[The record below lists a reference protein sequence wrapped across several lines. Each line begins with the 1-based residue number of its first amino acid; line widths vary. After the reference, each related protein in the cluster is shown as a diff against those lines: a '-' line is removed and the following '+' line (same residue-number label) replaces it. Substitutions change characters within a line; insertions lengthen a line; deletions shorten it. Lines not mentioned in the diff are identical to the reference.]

1 MKTCKRLMALVL
13 MLCMLC
19 GLPIVLNLTV
29 SAADPFQLRFATA
42 MIPGQNIENA
52 DDYATSILLTFNC
65 IPYNRGAAGY
75 VVILDNMTDCNIIQS
90 WTTGAT
96 YMNYP
101 GGLRFYLT
109 EEKEYNGQRIGTIQ
123 GILDAAAATGKV
135 AAFGLIDGSDQP
147 QDGYVNNYYRYPTDG
162 SNLEDCLKA
171 DHVFAGCDIAYCP
184 ILPAYTLDYALIT
197 GNNSLALQ
205 TGAPI
210 GNDGRYLARVRIM
223 DGGTVLEDYNVG
235 AFAYNGGFLVAN
247 FPTGF
252 DVVEARLAEL
262 KAEHPGARLMF
273 YIQEINNDA
282 QRDEWNGNGFVD
294 TLWSSVNGVKM
305 AANARTANGDADAA
319 LVSLVR
325 YEELEGLRI
334 TGATAYGSA
343 LKIDF
348 SQPFNKVAPW
358 SWDSIRIYKVDQFG
372 NRSLEQKDGVH
383 LQWQVQT
390 DNYYEGKYEEGLS
403 LIGQIQSN
411 FGTNTYEGI
420 LEFANANGYTA
431 ENGYEVV
438 FSIEESGGVEN
449 TGVVEAYQARGDKS
463 FLISNVPGGRDRA
476 NIAITLSD
484 EDVLISTGVTVYN
497 DRSFVISFN
506 KEVSFDNAGHVI
518 FLRIV
523 DANGNLIWR
532 KADGSYTPVEAQ
544 GQTPLQWGLDN
555 NLNYYMGKTQLISS
569 LGGSE
574 LYSNALNAYNG
585 MKDSYPGARLALVIE
600 ENNQGEG
607 FVAADNKVNSI
618 YATTDS
624 GKLCL
629 TAQLTQGVDRF
640 IWSINEGGASITVE
654 KAEVVAANKLRVTFS
669 APVVNNL
676 YNPEKGG
683 GIFVRYTD
691 KDKQSVIFKH
701 YGDNG
706 AEDVYNTSE
715 YMNGKPFNSMFHW
728 NGTFAPVE
736 GSGNTVWEFTLE
748 SGMGV
753 EDFRNI
759 YAMTNS
765 GFFSDRD
772 WKLCFCI
779 EQVIYAGEGNVKD
792 AIDNFTSSDGASYL
806 VSTNASGWDNYT
818 EITFSE
824 SYPAPTA
831 APRLVSV
838 EALSNTELVATFSEP
853 MNDELLRCYSGIR
866 VIDKS
871 YGWLAWS
878 GAPDAST
885 PYQITCEKAW
895 HNTER
900 TQMRYK
906 LGGEAILGA
915 NTLSKLQ
922 KLQEAGGAFAD
933 TDRYEIVLYIE
944 EPGNRLSSENG
955 LIDYVKGL
963 NSGLNLVANYHDKS
977 RSQTSLPNFN
987 EGAGMAWEPYEAPS
1001 MVKLN
1006 SVTQINGRQIE
1017 LVFSDGVKII
1027 DNEDKRGGKFMFT
1040 AVRLV
1045 SSGNVLIFAHNN
1057 EDGSYY
1063 FDTTESAGSV
1073 PMQWSGSLEYS
1084 SYDHSKM
1091 IFTPDTRMSEIV
1103 AKVESERTK
1112 LEEAFGAGGY
1122 KLVFAME
1129 EGCPENPAPTQPF
1142 EAANGGIHQVRAYDD
1157 VTKQL
1162 EANVPGAN
1170 GGIDRLYVS
1179 IDQAADNGPVYLVGV
1194 RLTGATEAILT
1205 FSEDVEYDA
1214 SKIGYYGVRYLS
1226 NEDLHLFAG
1235 ENNAWY
1241 AQWHGSIA
1249 GYNGGNKNQL
1259 VFKLNGNGNFPTST
1273 FYDIITFAN
1282 ADAKAALENLNG
1294 TFYIGMEEGA
1304 SADHLNGMMDGI
1316 YALGDP
1322 TRMLASKPEGAC
1334 NSSPGAWNGTWI
1346 KLPTD
1351 IPHGALNITDV
1362 KAVDRTH
1369 IVVTFD
1375 QPVTVDT
1382 VLPYSAVRMVNAE
1395 NQLLF
1400 AHDGLTTFNT
1410 TESGADCVMQW
1421 TCTLDPANPHGTYGE
1436 NRLVFTLTDG
1446 AHFGVQTLD
1455 GIVNKD
1461 WVALSPDLANV
1472 NFVFGIEE
1480 IAGCEGFAGNNGKVD
1495 NILMKDA
1502 PGEHLTANI
1511 TAGLD
1516 KCYNRFT
1523 IAYNPG
1529 EVGGTLSAT
1538 ASVYN
1543 STQILVQFS
1552 EAVQINGSPFIAIRM
1567 TDPTGLHA
1575 TGSNSEA
1582 GELAWTGVVPLQFY
1596 GSWKWFD
1603 EEHTAIL
1610 WTYNGANTYGAHNLE
1625 ELYSYANGLMMFSDW
1640 GLEIKFCIEEAGAG
1654 FVGYDYLVEN
1664 VVSLDGERHLEANL
1678 SIGADHAYLDIDTSR
1693 LVMGGDP
1700 VSVEYAKVISDTE
1713 LEVKFTE
1720 PVIIASGA
1728 AAPVMNIRY
1737 LSETGAAQY
1746 LATGQTAVFGGD
1758 WEWVDDTH
1766 TVLRWKLD
1774 LNSSRVRDFDVE
1786 SINDLLNFK
1795 GDLSANKKDTVA
1807 FVIVESEE
1815 GSAGAFT
1822 MQVGGVT
1829 DLNGIRRLKATRL
1842 AAQNMFQ
1849 IAITGGSQSGG
1860 SEKTKVI
1867 TKTQTVTRTTTVVP
1881 EPTVIENT
1889 TTETETIRKTITY
1902 PDYLLT
1908 AIIGG
1913 GVLLLG
1919 LIAAIVIFIVR
1930 KKKNAKQKA

>member
-42 MIPGQNIENA
+42 MIPGQNLLNT
-52 DDYATSILLTFNC
+52 DYTKSILLTFNC
-65 IPYNRGAAGY
+65 IPYNKGAAGY
-75 VVILDNMTDCNIIQS
+75 VVILDNMTDCNILVS
-90 WTTGAT
+90 WQTTAA
-96 YMNYP
+96 YMSYP
-101 GGLRFYLT
+101 GGLQFTLT
-109 EEKEYNGQRIGTIQ
+109 EEKEYNGQTIGTIQ

-135 AAFGLIDGSDQP
+135 AAFGLIDGGDLPDDQKK
-147 QDGYVNNYYRYPTDG
+147 DGYINNYYRYGTDG
-162 SNLEDCLKA
+162 SNKEDCLKA
-171 DHVFAGCDIAYCP
+171 DHVYADCDIAYCP

-197 GNNSLALQ
+197 SNNSLALQ
-205 TGAPI
+205 TGASI
-210 GNDGRYLARVRIM
+210 GNDARYLARVRIM
-223 DGGTVLEDYNVG
+223 DGDTMLENYNVG
-235 AFAYNGGFLVAN
+235 AFAYNGGYLVAN

-252 DVVEARLAEL
+252 DVVETRLAEL
-262 KAEHPGARLMF
+262 KAEHPDARMMF

-282 QRDEWNGNGFVD
+282 QRDEWSSNGFVD
-294 TLWSSVNGVKM
+294 TLWNSVSGVKL
-305 AANARTANGDADAA
+305 AANARTAKKDADAA

-348 SQPFNKVAPW
+348 NKPFVKTAPG
-358 SWDSIRIYKVDQFG
+358 SWDSIRIYKVDQYG
-372 NRSLEQKDGVH
+372 NRTLEKKDGAW
-383 LQWQVQT
+383 LQWQVRT
-390 DNYYEGKYEEGLS
+390 DNYYAGQTEGLS

-438 FSIEESGGVEN
+438 FSIEEAGGVEN
-449 TGVVEAYQARGDKS
+449 TGVVESYRTREGNEP
-463 FLISNVPGGRDRA
+463 LIGNIIGGCDHA
-476 NIAITLSD
+476 NTVITVSE
-484 EDVLISTGVTVYN
+484 EDVLIATGVTVYN

-506 KEVSFDNAGHVI
+506 KEVSFDNTGHVI

-523 DANGNLIWR
+523 DANGNLIWV
-532 KADGSYTPVEAQ
+532 KEDGGYTTVEKDGKTA
-544 GQTPLQWGLDN
+544 LQWGLDN
-555 NLNYYMGKTQLISS
+555 NLKYYMGKTQLISS

-585 MKDSYPGARLALVIE
+585 MKDSYAGSRLALVIE
-600 ENNQGEG
+600 ENKKGDG
-607 FVAADNKVNSI
+607 YVASDNKVNSI

-624 GKLCL
+624 GKLGL
-629 TAQLTQGVDRF
+629 TAQLTDGIDRF
-640 IWSINEGGASITVE
+640 IWSVNEGGESITVE

-676 YNPEKGG
+676 YNPQKGG

-691 KDKQSVIFKH
+691 ADKQSVIFKH
-701 YGDNG
+701 YSKDGS
-706 AEDVYNTSE
+706 EDIYNTTES
-715 YMNGKPFNSMFHW
+715 GFNNFFHW
-728 NGTFAPVE
+728 NGDFAPVE
-736 GSGNTVWEFTLE
+736 GSNNTIWEFTLH
-748 SGMGV
+748 SGLGLD
-753 EDFRNI
+753 DFRNI
-759 YAMTNS
+759 YTMTKS
-765 GFFSDRD
+765 GYFKDKD
-772 WKLCFCI
+772 WKLCFGI
-779 EQVIYAGEGNVKD
+779 EQQLYDGEGNVKD
-792 AIDNFTSSDGASYL
+792 AIDNFTSPDGSSYL
-806 VSTNASGWDNYT
+806 VSTNANGWDNYT

-824 SYPAPTA
+824 EYPAPVTE
-831 APRLVSV
+831 APTIVSV
-838 EALSNTELVATFSEP
+838 VPQSDTALLVTFSEP
-853 MNDELLRCYSGIR
+853 MDDGLMSCWTSIR

-871 YGWLAWS
+871 YGWLSWP
-878 GAPDAST
+878 GAPDAAQKDH
-885 PYQITCEKAW
+885 YQIGLSKEWANK
-895 HNTER
+895 EQ
-900 TQMRYK
+900 TQVLYT
-906 LGGEAILGA
+906 LTGGSILGA

-933 TDRYEIVLYIE
+933 TDRYEIVFYIE
-944 EPGNRLSSENG
+944 EGCQSPENG
-955 LIDYVKGL
+955 VIDNVKGK
-963 NSGLNLVANYHDKS
+963 NSGLNLVANYHDT
-977 RSQTSLPNFN
+977 RREYGPEFI
-987 EGAGMAWEPYEAPS
+987 EGAGMAWEPYVAPS

-1045 SSGNVLIFAHNN
+1045 SSSNVLIFAHNN
-1057 EDGSYY
+1057 EDGTYY

-1194 RLTGATEAILT
+1194 RLNGSSEAILT
-1205 FSEDVEYDA
+1205 FSEEVEYDA

-1226 NEDLHLFAG
+1226 NEDLHLFSG
-1235 ENNAWY
+1235 ESWY
-1241 AQWHGSIA
+1241 AQWSGSIV

-1259 VFKLNGNGNFPTST
+1259 VFKLNGGGNFPTST

-1282 ADAKAALENLNG
+1282 ADAKAALENLDG
-1294 TFYIGMEEGA
+1294 TFYIGMEESG
-1304 SADHLNGMMDGI
+1304 SADHHNGAMDGI

-1334 NSSPGAWNGTWI
+1334 NSDPNAWNGAWI

-1375 QPVTVDT
+1375 QPVKVDSK
-1382 VLPYSAVRMVNAE
+1382 LPYSAVRMVNAE

-1410 TESGADCVMQW
+1410 IESGADCVMQW
-1421 TCTLDPANPHGTYGE
+1421 TCALDPANPHGTYGE

-1461 WVALSPDLANV
+1461 WAALSPDLANV
-1472 NFVFGIEE
+1472 SLVFGIEE
-1480 IAGCEGFAGNNGKVD
+1480 VAGCEGFAGNNGKVD

-1502 PGEHLTANI
+1502 PGEHLTANV

-1552 EAVQINGSPFIAIRM
+1552 EAVQINGNPFIAIRM
-1567 TDPTGLHA
+1567 TDPTGLHS

-1610 WTYNGANTYGAHNLE
+1610 WTYNGANTYGGHNLE
-1625 ELYSYANGLMMFSDW
+1625 ELYSYANGLVMFSDW
-1640 GLEIKFCIEEAGAG
+1640 GLDIKFCIEEAGG
-1654 FVGYDYLVEN
+1654 NGVSPVGYDYLVEN

-1700 VSVEYAKVISDTE
+1700 VSVEYAKVVSDTE

-1737 LSETGAAQY
+1737 LSESGAAQY
-1746 LATGQTAVFGGD
+1746 LATGQTAVFGGS

-1774 LNSSRVRDFDVE
+1774 LNNSRVRDFDVK

-1842 AAQNMFQ
+1842 ASQNMFQ
-1849 IAITGGSQSGG
+1849 IAITGGTKDSGG
-1860 SEKTKVI
+1860 AKVI
-1867 TKTQTVTRTTTVVP
+1867 TKTETVTRTTTVVP

>member
-42 MIPGQNIENA
+42 MIPGQNIANA

-65 IPYNRGAAGY
+65 IPYNKGAAGY

-90 WTTGAT
+90 WTTGAD

-109 EEKEYNGQRIGTIQ
+109 EEKEYNGQKIGTIQ

-135 AAFGLIDGSDQP
+135 AAFGLIDSSDQP

-210 GNDGRYLARVRIM
+210 GNDGRYAAKVRIM
-223 DGGTVLEDYNVG
+223 DGATMLENYQTG
-235 AFAYNGGFLVAN
+235 AFAYNGGYLVAN

-252 DVVEARLAEL
+252 DVVEARLEEL
-262 KAEHPGARLMF
+262 KAEHPDARLMF
-273 YIQEINNDA
+273 YIQEINNDP
-282 QRDEWNGNGFVD
+282 QKDEWNGNGFVD
-294 TLWSSVNGVKM
+294 TLWNANDVKL

-319 LVSLVR
+319 LVPLVR

-348 SQPFNKVAPW
+348 NKPFVKTAPG
-358 SWDSIRIYKVDQFG
+358 SWDSIRIYKVDQCG
-372 NRSLEQKDGVH
+372 NRTLEQKDGAW
-383 LQWQVQT
+383 LQWQVKTDSYYAGQT
-390 DNYYEGKYEEGLS
+390 EGLS

-411 FGTNTYEGI
+411 LGINTYEDI
-420 LEFANANGYTA
+420 LAFANANGYTA
-431 ENGYEVV
+431 ENGYEIV
-438 FSIEESGGVEN
+438 FSIEENGGSDPSVTN
-449 TGVVEAYQARGDKS
+449 TGMVESYRAREDNAP
-463 FLISNVPGGRDRA
+463 LIANVIGGWDHA
-476 NIAITLSD
+476 NTAITVSD
-484 EDVLISTGVTVYN
+484 EDALISTGVTVYN

-506 KEVSFDNAGHVI
+506 KEVSFDNDGHVV

-523 DANGNLIWR
+523 DANGSLIWI
-532 KADGSYTPVEAQ
+532 KEDGSYTTVEAD
-544 GQTPLQWGLDN
+544 GKTPLQWGLDK

-574 LYSNALNAYNG
+574 LYSNVLNAYNG
-585 MKDSYPGARLALVIE
+585 MKDSYPGSRLALVIE
-600 ENNQGEG
+600 ENGAGEG
-607 FVAADNKVNSI
+607 FVASDNMVNSI
-618 YATTDS
+618 YANTDS
-624 GKLCL
+624 GRIGLR
-629 TAQLTQGVDRF
+629 AQLTQGIDRF
-640 IWSINEGGASITVE
+640 IWSVNEGGESITVE

-669 APVVNNL
+669 APVVNNR

-691 KDKQSVIFKH
+691 AAKQSVIFKH
-701 YGDNG
+701 YSKDGS
-706 AEDVYNTSE
+706 EDIYNTSE
-715 YMNGKPFNSMFHW
+715 GGYNALFHW
-728 NGTFAPVE
+728 NGSFVPVE
-736 GSGNTVWEFTLE
+736 GSNNTIWEFTLE
-748 SGMGV
+748 SGMGMN
-753 EDFRNI
+753 DFRNI
-759 YAMTNS
+759 YTMTKT
-765 GFFSDRD
+765 GYFKDKD
-772 WKLCFCI
+772 WKLCFTI
-779 EQVIYAGEGNVKD
+779 EQQLTGGEGNVKD
-792 AIDNFTSSDGASYL
+792 AIDNFTSPDGSSYL
-806 VSTNASGWDNYT
+806 VSTNANGWDNYT

-824 SYPAPTA
+824 EYPAPAT

-838 EALSNTELVATFSEP
+838 KPLSDTELVATFSEP
-853 MNDELLRCYSGIR
+853 MNDALLSCYSGIR

-878 GAPDAST
+878 GAPDVST
-885 PYQITCEKAW
+885 PYQITCQKEW
-895 HNTER
+895 YNTEC
-900 TQMRYK
+900 TQVKYK
-906 LGGEAILGA
+906 LSGEAILGA

-944 EPGNRLSSENG
+944 ENTLSAENG
-955 LIDYVKGL
+955 VIDHVKGL
-963 NSGLNLVANYHDKS
+963 NSGLNLVANYHDT
-977 RSQTSLPNFN
+977 RRDYGPDFN

-1063 FDTTESAGSV
+1063 FDTTESSGAV

-1179 IDQAADNGPVYLVGV
+1179 INQAADNGPVYLVGV

-1375 QPVTVDT
+1375 QPVKVDT

-1543 STQILVQFS
+1543 STQVLVRFS
-1552 EAVQINGSPFIAIRM
+1552 EAVQINGNPFIAIRM
-1567 TDPTGLHA
+1567 TDPTGLHS

-1640 GLEIKFCIEEAGAG
+1640 GLDIKFCIEEAGAG

-1664 VVSLDGERHLEANL
+1664 VVSLDGQRHLEANL

-1693 LVMGGDP
+1693 LTMGGDP
-1700 VSVEYAKVISDTE
+1700 VSVEYAKVVSDTE

-1774 LNSSRVRDFDVE
+1774 LNNSRVRDFDVE

-1849 IAITGGSQSGG
+1849 IAITGGTKDSGG
-1860 SEKTKVI
+1860 AKVI
-1867 TKTQTVTRTTTVVP
+1867 TKTQTVTRKTTVVP

>member
-42 MIPGQNIENA
+42 MIPGQNIANA

-65 IPYNRGAAGY
+65 IPYNKGAAGY

-90 WTTGAT
+90 WTTGAD

-109 EEKEYNGQRIGTIQ
+109 EEKEYNGQKIGTIQ

-135 AAFGLIDGSDQP
+135 AAFGLIDSSDQP

-210 GNDGRYLARVRIM
+210 GNDGRYAAKVRIM
-223 DGGTVLEDYNVG
+223 DGSTVLSEHDTGWFN
-235 AFAYNGGFLVAN
+235 YNGSYLVAN

-252 DVVEARLAEL
+252 DLVETRLAEL
-262 KAEHPGARLMF
+262 KAEHPDARMMF
-273 YIQEINNDA
+273 YIQEINNNA
-282 QRDEWNGNGFVD
+282 QKDEWSGNGFVD
-294 TLWSSVNGVKM
+294 TLWNSVNGVKL
-305 AANARTANGDADAA
+305 AANAQSANKDADAA
-319 LVSLVR
+319 LVPLVR
-325 YEELEGLRI
+325 YEELDGLRI

-348 SQPFNKVAPW
+348 NKPFVKTAPG
-358 SWDSIRIYKVDQFG
+358 SWDSIRIYKVDQYG
-372 NRSLEQKDGVH
+372 NRTLEKKDGAW
-383 LQWQVQT
+383 LQWQVKT
-390 DNYYEGKYEEGLS
+390 DNYYAGQTEGLS

-420 LEFANANGYTA
+420 LAFANANGYTA
-431 ENGYEVV
+431 DNGYEVV
-438 FSIEESGGVEN
+438 FSIEEAGGVEN
-449 TGVVEAYQARGDKS
+449 TGVVESYRTREGNEP
-463 FLISNVPGGRDRA
+463 LIGNIIGGCDHA
-476 NIAITLSD
+476 NTVITVSD
-484 EDVLISTGVTVYN
+484 EDALISTGVTVYN

-532 KADGSYTPVEAQ
+532 KDDGSYTPVEAQ

-607 FVAADNKVNSI
+607 FVASDNKVNSI
-618 YATTDS
+618 YAITDS
-624 GKLCL
+624 GKLGL

-676 YNPEKGG
+676 YNPQKGG

-691 KDKQSVIFKH
+691 ADKQSVIFKH
-701 YGDNG
+701 YSKDGS
-706 AEDVYNTSE
+706 EDIYNTSE
-715 YMNGKPFNSMFHW
+715 SGFNNFFHW
-728 NGTFAPVE
+728 TGAFAPVE
-736 GSGNTVWEFTLE
+736 GSNNTIWEFTLE
-748 SGMGV
+748 SGLGMD
-753 EDFRNI
+753 DFRNI
-759 YAMTNS
+759 YTMTKT
-765 GFFSDRD
+765 GYFKDKD
-772 WKLCFCI
+772 WKLCFGI
-779 EQVIYAGEGNVKD
+779 EQQLYDGEGNVKD
-792 AIDNFTSSDGASYL
+792 AIDNFTSPDGSSYL
-806 VSTNASGWDNYT
+806 VSTNANGWDNYT

-824 SYPAPTA
+824 EYPAPAT

-838 EALSNTELVATFSEP
+838 KPLSDTELVATFSEP
-853 MNDELLRCYSGIR
+853 MNDALLNCYSAIR
-866 VIDKS
+866 VIDKT

-878 GAPDAST
+878 GAPDVST
-885 PYQITCEKAW
+885 PYQITCQKKW
-895 HNTER
+895 YNTEC
-900 TQMRYK
+900 TQVKYK
-906 LGGEAILGA
+906 LSGEAILGA

-944 EPGNRLSSENG
+944 ENTLSAENG
-955 LIDYVKGL
+955 VIDHVKGL
-963 NSGLNLVANYHDKS
+963 NSGLNLVANYHDT
-977 RSQTSLPNFN
+977 RRDYGPDFN

-1063 FDTTESAGSV
+1063 FDTTESSGAV

-1084 SYDHSKM
+1084 SYDHTKM

-1112 LEEAFGAGGY
+1112 LEESFGAGGY

-1157 VTKQL
+1157 VAKQL

-1375 QPVTVDT
+1375 QPVKVDKI
-1382 VLPYSAVRMVNAE
+1382 LPYSAVRMVNAE

-1400 AHDGLTTFNT
+1400 AHNGLTTFNT
-1410 TESGADCVMQW
+1410 TESGSNCAMQW

-1461 WVALSPDLANV
+1461 WAALSPDLANV

-1543 STQILVQFS
+1543 STQVLVQFS
-1552 EAVQINGSPFIAIRM
+1552 EAVQINGNPFIAIRM
-1567 TDPTGLHA
+1567 TDPTGLHS

-1664 VVSLDGERHLEANL
+1664 VVSLDGQRRLEANL

-1746 LATGQTAVFGGD
+1746 LATGQTAVFAGD

-1774 LNSSRVRDFDVE
+1774 LNSSRVRDFDVK

-1849 IAITGGSQSGG
+1849 IAITGGTKDSGG
-1860 SEKTKVI
+1860 AKVI
-1867 TKTQTVTRTTTVVP
+1867 TKTQTVTRKTTVVP

>member
-42 MIPGQNIENA
+42 LRPEQIRIA
-52 DDYATSILLTFNC
+52 DTDAAKSVFLTFTSV
-65 IPYNRGAAGY
+65 PYNNGASGE
-75 VVILDNMTDCNIIQS
+75 VVIVDNLTDCNVAQR
-90 WTTGAT
+90 WPTTA
-96 YMNYP
+96 NYLSFP
-101 GGLRFYLT
+101 GGLQFWLT
-109 EEKEYNGQRIGTIQ
+109 GEKEYNGQMIGTIQ

-135 AAFGLIDGSDQP
+135 AAFVLSDKSTSPKGDGII
-147 QDGYVNNYYRYPTDG
+147 NTYYRKNTAGQPAG
-162 SNLEDCLKA
+162 PEDYLKA
-171 DHVFAGCDIAYCP
+171 DKQIDDRDAVYVP
-184 ILPAYTLDYALIT
+184 IYPAFTLDYALIT
-197 GNNSLALQ
+197 GNNSIALQ
-205 TGAPI
+205 TSAPI

-223 DGGTVLEDYNVG
+223 DGDTVLENYNVG

-252 DVVEARLAEL
+252 DVVDARLEEL
-262 KAEHPGARLMF
+262 KAEHPNARLMF
-273 YIQEINNDA
+273 YIQEINNNGA
-282 QRDEWNGNGFVD
+282 ADEWSSNGFVD

-305 AANARTANGDADAA
+305 AANAQTPTKDADAA

-325 YEELEGLRI
+325 YEEMEGLRI

-348 SQPFNKVAPW
+348 NKPFNKVAPW
-358 SWDSIRIYKVDQFG
+358 SWDSIRIYKVDQCG
-372 NRSLEQKDGVH
+372 NRTLEKKDGVD

-420 LEFANANGYTA
+420 LAFANANGYTA

-438 FSIEESGGVEN
+438 FSIEEAGGVEN

-476 NIAITLSD
+476 NTAITLSD

-506 KEVSFDNAGHVI
+506 KEVSFDNTGHVI

-523 DANGNLIWR
+523 DANGNLIWV
-532 KADGSYTPVEAQ
+532 KEDGSYTTVETEGKTA
-544 GQTPLQWGLDN
+544 LQWGLDN
-555 NLNYYMGKTQLISS
+555 NLRYYMGKTQLISS

-585 MKDSYPGARLALVIE
+585 MKASFAGARLALVIE
-600 ENNQGEG
+600 EKGEGDG

-624 GKLCL
+624 GKLGL
-629 TAQLTQGVDRF
+629 TAQLTQGIDRF
-640 IWSINEGGASITVE
+640 IWSVNEGGESITVE

-676 YNPEKGG
+676 YNPQKGG

-691 KDKQSVIFKH
+691 ADKQSVIFKH
-701 YGDNG
+701 YSKDGS
-706 AEDVYNTSE
+706 EDVYNTSE
-715 YMNGKPFNSMFHW
+715 YVNGKPFSSFFHW
-728 NGTFAPVE
+728 NGSFAPVE
-736 GSGNTVWEFTLE
+736 GSGNTIWEFTLQ
-748 SGMGV
+748 SGMGMD
-753 EDFRNI
+753 DFRNI
-759 YAMTNS
+759 YTMTKS
-765 GFFSDRD
+765 GYFKDKD
-772 WKLCFCI
+772 WKLCLGI
-779 EQVIYAGEGNVKD
+779 EQQLYAGEGNVKD
-792 AIDNFTSSDGASYL
+792 AIDNFTSPDGSSYL
-806 VSTNASGWDNYT
+806 VSTNANGWDNYT

-824 SYPAPTA
+824 EYPAPVT

-838 EALSNTELVATFSEP
+838 KPLSDTELVATFSEP
-853 MNDELLRCYSGIR
+853 MNDALLSCYSAIR

-878 GAPDAST
+878 GEVNAST
-885 PYQITCEKAW
+885 PYQITCQKEW
-895 HNTER
+895 YNTER
-900 TQMRYK
+900 TQVSYK
-906 LGGEAILGA
+906 LSGEAILGA

-944 EPGNRLSSENG
+944 ENTLSAENG
-955 LIDYVKGL
+955 VIDHVKGL
-963 NSGLNLVANYHDKS
+963 NSGLNLVANYHDTRRNYS
-977 RSQTSLPNFN
+977 PDFN
-987 EGAGMAWEPYEAPS
+987 EGAGMAWEPYDAPS

-1045 SSGNVLIFAHNN
+1045 SSSNVLIFAHNN

-1103 AKVESERTK
+1103 AKVESERVK

-1157 VTKQL
+1157 VAKQL

-1194 RLTGATEAILT
+1194 RLNGSSEAILT

-1226 NEDLHLFAG
+1226 NEDLHLFSG
-1235 ENNAWY
+1235 ENWY
-1241 AQWHGSIA
+1241 AQWSGSIA
-1249 GYNGGNKNQL
+1249 GYNGKNKNQL
-1259 VFKLNGNGNFPTST
+1259 IFKLNGGGNFPTST

-1282 ADAKAALENLNG
+1282 ADAKAALENLDG
-1294 TFYIGMEEGA
+1294 TFYIGMEEGR
-1304 SADHLNGMMDGI
+1304 SADHLNGAMDGI

-1322 TRMLASKPEGAC
+1322 TRMLAAKPEGAC

-1375 QPVTVDT
+1375 QPVKVDSK
-1382 VLPYSAVRMVNAE
+1382 LPYSAVRMVNSE

-1410 TESGADCVMQW
+1410 IESGADCVMQW

-1461 WVALSPDLANV
+1461 WSALSPDLANV
-1472 NFVFGIEE
+1472 SLVFGIEE
-1480 IAGCEGFAGNNGKVD
+1480 VAGCEGFAGNNGKVD

-1567 TDPTGLHA
+1567 TDPTGLHS

-1610 WTYNGANTYGAHNLE
+1610 WTYNGANTYGGHNLE
-1625 ELYSYANGLMMFSDW
+1625 ELYSYANGLTMFSDW
-1640 GLEIKFCIEEAGAG
+1640 GLDIKFCIEEAGAG

-1737 LSETGAAQY
+1737 LSESGAAQY
-1746 LATGQTAVFGGD
+1746 LATGQTAVFGGS

-1774 LNSSRVRDFDVE
+1774 LNSSRVRDFDVK

-1795 GDLSANKKDTVA
+1795 GDLSANKRDTVA

-1849 IAITGGSQSGG
+1849 IAITGGSKDSGG
-1860 SEKTKVI
+1860 SKVI
-1867 TKTQTVTRTTTVVP
+1867 TKTETVTRTTTVVP